1 MLKVN
6 LKRSWSERRAFQAAR
21 LFRSSAQFVWI
32 FFFLQNYSL
41 DSLQT
46 GFQSV
51 WLCHYYCLFYCEF
64 SWSGHPP
71 PFYLSCSLCFM
82 KTCLFVCLFFHFCR
96 HSIVSRKN
104 VCCSRWFKRTL
115 LKRLSRSISLYFI
128 KAFKAADAAAE
139 SLCFAK
145 LFSKVFLFSFC
156 FFFLSFFL
164 LNLGY
169 LTEVTF
175 PWLPDLPWTWVHFSA
190 VAQMFYKLPPVAS
203 EWRAS
208 QFLAPAARV
217 ARGPVWM
224 CTLYLNPCFSS
235 HAEILQGLICCCLS
249 SLDVSWPTL
258 Y

>member
-1 MLKVN
+1 M
-6 LKRSWSERRAFQAAR
+6 SAAH
-21 LFRSSAQFVWI
+21 I
-32 FFFLQNYSL
+32 
-41 DSLQT
+41 DSNVR
-46 GFQSV
+46 F
-51 WLCHYYCLFYCEF
+51 W
-64 SWSGHPP
+64 
-71 PFYLSCSLCFM
+71 
-82 KTCLFVCLFFHFCR
+82 
-96 HSIVSRKN
+96 N
-104 VCCSRWFKRTL
+104 VCREAFHCISSKL
-115 LKRLSRSISLYFI
+115 LKRLMLLLNHC
-128 KAFKAADAAAE
+128 A
-139 SLCFAK
+139 LQ
-145 LFSKVFLFSFC
+145 SFFPRF
-156 FFFLSFFL
+156 FFFLSFLL

-203 EWRAS
+203 EWRTS
-208 QFLAPAARV
+208 QFPAPAARV